1 MGCEFSS
8 VQRFFTPPAE
18 TSARTLSMRCDN
30 ALQAAGTSRNWK
42 RFCVARTRRRV
53 EPSHISRA
61 KFREEKIMTRTIVLL
76 AATLLSVTAMA
87 GDDKAKKDTTM
98 KSTAATFESLDKNA
112 DSQISKT
119 EAAGDKW
126 LSDSF
131 AAADTNGDGYLSKSE
146 YMAREKT

>member
-1 MGCEFSS
+1 M
-8 VQRFFTPPAE
+8 T
-18 TSARTLSMRCDN
+18 
-30 ALQAAGTSRNWK
+30 
-42 RFCVARTRRRV
+42 
-53 EPSHISRA
+53 
-61 KFREEKIMTRTIVLL
+61 KFLALL
-76 AATLLSVTAMA
+76 AATLLSVTATA

-119 EAAGDKW
+119 EAAGDKM

-131 AAADTNGDGYLSKSE
+131 ASADSNGDGYLSKSE